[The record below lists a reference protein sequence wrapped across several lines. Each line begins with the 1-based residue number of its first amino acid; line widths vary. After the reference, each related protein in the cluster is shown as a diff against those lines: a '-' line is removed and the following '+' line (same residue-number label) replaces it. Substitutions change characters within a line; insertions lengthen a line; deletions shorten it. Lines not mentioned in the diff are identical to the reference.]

1 MDRGQRKGRIADI
14 LNKITPKA
22 SENIENSISDII
34 YNVIGFLPITECI
47 DNGLFISNLAYSI
60 AQKNINTCIVD
71 FKVFYPNIY
80 QYLDAKPNDKG
91 KGLLNIL
98 KNDKEDIRTQITVTK
113 YKQLYLLSP
122 SPYDLVE
129 DYIECKLSMIE
140 RVINELKEMFDVV
153 LIDIPNNPPLEFC
166 IGAMKY
172 IHRGFFTSAQRTDTT
187 INMMKL
193 LDFAKSIGVSTAK
206 FSSVIFLNT
215 QDVPYDYDCI
225 SKIGFNISAK
235 IPLVK
240 NEVSDYLAGKL
251 YIKDST
257 LIDKNYVSE
266 INKLVDL
273 IISS

>member
-1 MDRGQRKGRIADI
+1 
-14 LNKITPKA
+14 
-22 SENIENSISDII
+22 
-34 YNVIGFLPITECI
+34 
-47 DNGLFISNLAYSI
+47 
-60 AQKNINTCIVD
+60 
-71 FKVFYPNIY
+71 
-80 QYLDAKPNDKG
+80 
-91 KGLLNIL
+91 
-98 KNDKEDIRTQITVTK
+98 
-113 YKQLYLLSP
+113 
-122 SPYDLVE
+122 
-129 DYIECKLSMIE
+129 
-140 RVINELKEMFDVV
+140 
-153 LIDIPNNPPLEFC
+153 
-166 IGAMKY
+166 
-172 IHRGFFTSAQRTDTT
+172 
-187 INMMKL
+187 MMKL